1 MTEHSDDHPA
11 EPTGPP
17 GLRHIACAT
26 GGAVLAT
33 TLLWTVAHIL
43 GIELRVGPGG
53 GWPTRAVSL
62 PHVLGITLVVSLL
75 ASATRKGLDLL
86 TDTDRASTIWT
97 RLAVAV
103 LLVSLT
109 PLTYLQVSGGATAI
123 LALMHL
129 AVAAVLIPLLAPE
142 PPIDRG
148 HDSKP
153 TPG

>member
-1 MTEHSDDHPA
+1 MTSP
-11 EPTGPP
+11 PTRAATPD
-17 GLRHIACAT
+17 LRHIAYAI
-26 GGAVLAT
+26 GGAALAT
-33 TLLWTVAHIL
+33 TLLWTIAHIL
-43 GIELRVGPGG
+43 GVELSVGPGG

-62 PHVLGITLVVSLL
+62 PRVAGITLVVSLL

-86 TDTDRASTIWT
+86 TDTDRASTVWT

-109 PLTYLQVSGGATAI
+109 PLTYLQVSGGATAF

-142 PPIDRG
+142 APIDQNMAVPEDNQAI
-148 HDSKP
+148 H
-153 TPG
+153 

>member
-1 MTEHSDDHPA
+1 MTTPPSRPA
-11 EPTGPP
+11 PP